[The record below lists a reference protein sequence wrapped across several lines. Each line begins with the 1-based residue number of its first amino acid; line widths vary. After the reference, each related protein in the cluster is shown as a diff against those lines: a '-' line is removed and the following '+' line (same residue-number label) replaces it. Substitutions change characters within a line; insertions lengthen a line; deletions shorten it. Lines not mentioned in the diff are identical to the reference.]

1 MGKRFYIIYCFLC
14 LLCQINIQAQNERF
28 RRYGREE
35 GLSHLSI
42 TSLFQDSRGFMWFG
56 TQLGLNCFDG
66 SNIRHFFP
74 DGEDGLPSAT
84 INVLTESSDSML
96 WIGTTRGLAI
106 YDYYHSQFINK
117 SETLSAITG
126 HIVCITPDHDG
137 NMWVIDMKGLHKVF
151 ANGKQSR
158 FFPTKDHFVPAHVI
172 CANSGRVWV
181 VSHSGDLF
189 LYDATRDKFSCFPI
203 LTQEERE
210 NAIHPNNLVET
221 TGGSLLITTQR
232 GGVRL
237 FDPATFKVST
247 LFTNDDN
254 GLPIYIHTVL
264 HRGNDEFWFGTEH
277 GISVY
282 SLRELAFIRHIV
294 KDPSNTAS
302 LSDNA
307 VHALY
312 EDRES
317 GIWIGTYFGGVDYL
331 PAGTRDFRTLLP
343 IDSQSKPIANVVRE
357 IIPDTRGGLFVGT
370 EDGGLC
376 HYDPSNGLFSSMKGI
391 EWHGKSI
398 TNNIQGLLVTGDSLW
413 IGTFDEGL
421 YIYDMRRS
429 SIIAHYYSHS
439 TADGLQ
445 SNTIVQIF
453 RTSDDE
459 ILIGTMAGMYH
470 YERASQTFVPIAGL
484 RYSFVHCIYET
495 LSHEILVGT
504 FNNGLWQLDRPYQR
518 AVRMPTEYEDL
529 TTIFEDSSNR
539 LWIGTNTHGLFL
551 YDRAS
556 RCMKTYDTNLSHPNI
571 TICKILEDANGYLWI
586 STSNGLFCLNKST
599 YEIVRYGL
607 HNSLPTDQFN
617 FNSGYLNAKGEI
629 YIGTLSGMIAF
640 NPTDIQQQKKNYRV
654 FFTDIVQQSSSFSV
668 KYSVPVFSSAQSL
681 WFRYWLNGVDLEP
694 IVAQGLQKVQYNNL
708 TPGHYTLQVEAS
720 TINGL
725 WSGHCSTLEFDVPYP
740 PLRSPLALFCYA
752 MATILLTLFFIYH
765 YRRVTRQRRKARI
778 EAVRAELEK
787 EALNDKIKFFTD
799 ITHEIRTPLTLI
811 NGSLDR
817 LSASESQTVNNDHAL
832 PVKNQQTI
840 SETLSI
846 MRRNTNR
853 LLGLVNQLL
862 DFRRVEAQSYPLSVR
877 MVDFLKIV
885 TDIYNSF
892 SISAQQKDIRY
903 VLKAEPAACHVM
915 GDAEAL
921 TKIVTNML
929 SNALK
934 YGKSQVTVSLKQT
947 RGTTPSAVLRVSNDG
962 ALIPDTELHDIFK
975 PFHQVYHEGE
985 NTAING
991 TGLGL
996 PLARKMAEMQ
1006 NGTLSYDKSQ
1016 GENAFV
1022 FTLPLTQDDKTPST
1036 AKKNDRPTVLLVDDE
1051 IELRH
1056 FVSQDISSSYSVIEA
1071 DNGQQALDILS
1082 NQMVN
1087 IIVTDIMM
1095 PVIDGIELCKRV
1107 KNDSRFCHIP
1117 VIMLTAKVS
1126 LQDHV
1131 EALEAHSDAYIE
1143 KPFHSQQLLAQID
1156 NLLLGRQLLSKT
1168 YAQSPY
1174 ALTENVARNELDRQ
1188 LLDSLTQFI
1197 LVNMQDSGIT
1207 VEQMAE
1213 HVNMSVST
1221 LYRKVKSL
1229 TSMSPQEFIRFSKL
1243 RRAAELLAEGGRSIK
1258 EVAELTGFSSVQYFS
1273 SCFMKQFGVTPGK
1286 FERKL

>member
-1 MGKRFYIIYCFLC
+1 ML
-14 LLCQINIQAQNERF
+14 
-28 RRYGREE
+28 
-35 GLSHLSI
+35 
-42 TSLFQDSRGFMWFG
+42 QDSRGFMWFG

-74 DGEDGLPSAT
+74 DEGNGLPSAT
-84 INVLTESSDSML
+84 INVLAESADSLL

-106 YDYYHSQFINK
+106 YDYYHSQFVSK
-117 SETLSAITG
+117 FEAISSITE
-126 HIVCITPDHDG
+126 HIVDITSDHDG
-137 NMWVIDMKGLHKVF
+137 NMWVVDTKGLHKMWDE
-151 ANGKQSR
+151 GRSSR
-158 FFPTKDHFVPAHVI
+158 FFPTKDNFVPSHVV
-172 CANSGRVWV
+172 CANSGRIWV
-181 VSHSGDLF
+181 VSHNGDLF

-232 GGVRL
+232 GGARL
-237 FDPATFKVST
+237 FDPATFKVTT
-247 LFTNDDN
+247 LFTNDDK
-254 GLPIYIHTVL
+254 GQPIYIHTVL

-282 SLRELAFIRHIV
+282 SLRETAFIRHIV
-294 KDPSNTAS
+294 KEPSNPAS

-317 GIWIGTYFGGVDYL
+317 GIWIGTYFGGVNYL

-343 IDSQSKPIANVVRE
+343 ADIQGKPIANVVRE
-357 IIPDTRGGLFVGT
+357 IIPDTRGGLYVGT

-376 HYDPSNGLFSSMKGI
+376 HYDPSNGLFTCIKDMEWKG
-391 EWHGKSI
+391 KAI

-421 YIYDMRRS
+421 YIYDMQSS
-429 SIIAHYYSHS
+429 SIVAHFHSHAIS
-439 TADGLQ
+439 DGLQ
-445 SNTIVQIF
+445 SNAVVQVF
-453 RTSDDE
+453 CTSDNE
-459 ILIGTMAGMYH
+459 ILVGTMAGMYH
-470 YERASQTFVPIAGL
+470 YQPASQTFEPIAGL

-495 LSHEILVGT
+495 LSHEILVAT
-504 FNNGLWQLDRPYQR
+504 FNNGLWRLDRPLGR
-518 AVRMPTEYEDL
+518 ATRMPTQFEDL
-529 TTIFEDSSNR
+529 TTIFEDTSHR

-551 YDRAS
+551 YDRS
-556 RCMKTYDTNLSHPNI
+556 TERMKAYDTNLSHPNI
-571 TICKILEDANGYLWI
+571 SICKILEDDNGFLWI
-586 STSNGLFCLNKST
+586 STSDGLFCLNKST

-640 NPTDIQQQKKNYRV
+640 NSADIQQQKKNYSV
-654 FFTDIVQQSSSFSV
+654 FFTDFVQQASSFSV
-668 KYSVPVFSSAQSL
+668 NFSVPVFSSAQSL
-681 WFRYWLNGVDLEP
+681 WFRYWLDGVDQEP
-694 IVAQGLQKVQYNNL
+694 IVSQGLQKVQYNNL

-725 WSGHCSTLEFDVPYP
+725 WSGRCSTLEFDVPYL
-740 PLRSPLALFCYA
+740 PLRSPFALFCYA
-752 MATILLTLFFIYH
+752 LMTLLLIAFFIYY
-765 YRRVTRQRRKARI
+765 YRRLSLQRRKARI
-778 EAVRAELEK
+778 KAMRDQLEK
-787 EALNDKIKFFTD
+787 ETLNDKIKFFTD

-817 LSASESQTVNNDHAL
+817 LSKMEAQAEKAGDSSSLKT
-832 PVKNQQTI
+832 QQ
-840 SETLSI
+840 ENAEVLSV

-862 DFRRVEAQSYPLSVR
+862 DFRRVEAKSYPLNVHLI
-877 MVDFLKIV
+877 DFRKLV
-885 TDIYNSF
+885 TDIYNTF
-892 SISAQQKDIRY
+892 TISARQKDMSFD
-903 VLKAEPAACHVM
+903 LTTEPAACQVM
-915 GDAEAL
+915 GDSEAL

-934 YGKSQVTVSLKQT
+934 YGKSRVNVSLKQT
-947 RGTTPSAVLRVSNDG
+947 IDTTMSAVLRVSNDG
-962 ALIPDTELHDIFK
+962 VLIPDAELQNIFK

-985 NTAING
+985 NTTING

-996 PLARKMAEMQ
+996 PLARRMAELH

-1016 GENAFV
+1016 GVNVFV
-1022 FTLPLTQDDKTPST
+1022 LTLPLSQDEKMPST
-1036 AKKNDRPTVLLVDDE
+1036 VKKNDRPTVLFVDDE

-1056 FVSQDISSSYSVIEA
+1056 FVSQDLSSNYNVIEA
-1071 DNGQQALDILS
+1071 DNGQQAIDILS

-1087 IIVTDIMM
+1087 LIVTDIMM

-1126 LQDHV
+1126 LRDHI

-1143 KPFHSQQLLAQID
+1143 KPFHTQQLMAQID

-1168 YAQSPY
+1168 FAQSPY

-1188 LLDSLTQFI
+1188 LLDSLTQFV
-1197 LVNMQDSGIT
+1197 LVNMQDSSIT

-1243 RRAAELLAEGGRSIK
+1243 RRAAEMLAEGGRSIK
-1258 EVAELTGFSSVQYFS
+1258 QVAELTGFSSVQYFS